1 MPGRHLDRRLKPAQ
15 LRLVEALA
23 THGSLLKASAA
34 LGLGQPALTRALR
47 ELEALAGHR
56 LFERHARGVRPTEA
70 GVLMIRE
77 ARALLA
83 LLRRLDEALDGVAG
97 AATGRLALG
106 VLPVASV
113 GVLPGALARLSATHP
128 GLRLRLEEGRTEELL
143 PRLAAREIDLV
154 VGRLYEPPLPDGF
167 LRRPMW
173 EEPLAVIARAGHPLR
188 RRRGPLPGAALARH
202 PLLLPTTSQRLGQEI
217 ERFLGALG
225 LSGEAALRS
234 SSHGFIREML
244 LGGEALAVMPRHLV
258 LGDLLRGAL
267 CALPVAAAGP
277 PRPAGVIMPPDP
289 PPSPA
294 ARAFLDALS
303 AHLAEV
309 AQAMP
314 ESHSSRPR
322 SDGTRRRPRG

>member
-1 MPGRHLDRRLKPAQ
+1 
-15 LRLVEALA
+15 
-23 THGSLLKASAA
+23 
-34 LGLGQPALTRALR
+34 
-47 ELEALAGHR
+47 
-56 LFERHARGVRPTEA
+56 
-70 GVLMIRE
+70 
-77 ARALLA
+77 
-83 LLRRLDEALDGVAG
+83 
-97 AATGRLALG
+97 
-106 VLPVASV
+106 
-113 GVLPGALARLSATHP
+113 
-128 GLRLRLEEGRTEELL
+128 
-143 PRLAAREIDLV
+143 
-154 VGRLYEPPLPDGF
+154 
-167 LRRPMW
+167 
-173 EEPLAVIARAGHPLR
+173 
-188 RRRGPLPGAALARH
+188 
-202 PLLLPTTSQRLGQEI
+202 
-217 ERFLGALG
+217 
-225 LSGEAALRS
+225 
-234 SSHGFIREML
+234 ML